1 MDADSF
7 GDGLLGHQRAY
18 LQWLDS
24 VFARYPELIIENCS
38 SGGLRMDYALLS
50 RHSIQ
55 STSDQEDYRRYATIS
70 ANAPSALTPEQWVSL
85 GLKSGPK
92 TYVAL
97 WRRGSASPVC
107 TLPVK
112 HLLGRQAEARCL
124 YPARGDCSFRW
135 NPEAGSL
142 TAELPHPMSARLFE
156 LTTGD

>member
-1 MDADSF
+1 AMLLRIHQSGHLANLSPERF
-7 GDGLLGHQRAY
+7 ALVQEGISCYKGIRQNLKTAVPFWPLGLSSYGD
-18 LQWLDS
+18 
-24 VFARYPELIIENCS
+24 E
-38 SGGLRMDYALLS
+38 
-50 RHSIQ
+50 
-55 STSDQEDYRRYATIS
+55 
-70 ANAPSALTPEQWVSL
+70 WVSL